1 MCTLYC
7 LIKNPGWIITPPFL
21 RENFQILKTCLI
33 ITPPLSTKNIS
44 GNSYIFSCFSLG
56 RSLTTFLCPKAPE
69 IIIPDVPPIPTNPH
83 LFNNFV
89 KYQLEL
95 VTVSSFYILSKVITV
110 RTPVSV
116 GRTFKSGKDMTYWYM
131 IYRLVSDISNIYY
144 TVVYF
149 RNS

>member
-1 MCTLYC
+1 MNFLKVSRSCYYIL
-7 LIKNPGWIITPPFL
+7 LFNKNRRFDNNLPFFK
-21 RENFQILKTCLI
+21 RTFSDFENMLNNN
-33 ITPPLSTKNIS
+33 PPLSTNFFS

-110 RTPVSV
+110 RTPVGV
-116 GRTFKSGKDMTYWYM
+116 GRTFKSGQDMTY
-131 IYRLVSDISNIYY
+131 
-144 TVVYF
+144 
-149 RNS
+149 

>member
-1 MCTLYC
+1 MY
-7 LIKNPGWIITPPFL
+7 LILLNKNPRFNNNPPLFK
-21 RENFQILKTCLI
+21 RKFSDFENMLNNN
-33 ITPPLSTKNIS
+33 PPLSTKFFS

-83 LFNNFV
+83 SFNNFV

-116 GRTFKSGKDMTYWYM
+116 GRTFKSGKNMTYWYM

>member
-1 MCTLYC
+1 MLN
-7 LIKNPGWIITPPFL
+7 KKPRFNNNPPFL
-21 RENFQILKTCLI
+21 SENFQILKTCLI